1 MTGRRTITAAAVVPL
16 LTLLLTAAS
25 CWLTPATATAAPT
38 TATAAAAGVLA
49 AGDEDTCLGPDIRCT
64 LTDAAASAAS
74 SGLGILRG
82 TGKLAVDVALG
93 NIPNPLAEL
102 GGAVVRAAADAWTAA
117 MLTLWSAGL
126 FLLRLGLA
134 FSEWFLTPDVRAT
147 GPGKD
152 VYAYAFWM
160 AAALVVIMAM
170 IQLGMA
176 AFKREGKSLARV
188 FIGAAQFVIVWS
200 AWLGYCAVVLTACT
214 GLTKALMKALLG
226 VSTWPDWDLLGGS
239 GVDDITDGVVATVL
253 GLLGCLLWIAAL
265 GHLLIMLGRAAALL
279 VLVASGPI
287 SAAGLVSDAGRSWF
301 WKSLRWFHAA
311 AFTPVVMVLVLGI
324 GVQFSTGVAAGLA
337 DSSAKAIGTALPAV
351 LLLCIGCVAPLAL
364 FKLLA
369 FVDPGTPSGASFRQ
383 GLAMAGGVQ
392 GLLSS
397 GAAPGGSSAA
407 SQTDQHGRSAG
418 ESGAEGATT
427 DRFTKS
433 AQGPLATLG
442 GVAGSTLATGIGL
455 VSSIG
460 SHGAG
465 LLADE
470 TNQAGVGHHTYG
482 PDFSNLHDR
491 KNTGQR
497 RGAPTQPGEDGTE
510 DLPQPLPPPLSG
522 PPPGGSSGG
531 AAPAGAA
538 TPAAGAGAGGAV
550 AASGAAGGAAVP
562 PVPV

>member
-25 CWLTPATATAAPT
+25 CWLTPATAAPT

-64 LTDAAASAAS
+64 LTDAAASAAR
-74 SGLGILRG
+74 SGLGVLPG
-82 TGKLAVDVALG
+82 TGKAAVDVALG
-93 NIPNPLAEL
+93 SIPNPLAEL

-152 VYAYAFWM
+152 VYAYALWM

-170 IQLGMA
+170 VQLGMA

-226 VSTWPDWDLLGGS
+226 VNTWPDWDLLGGS

-253 GLLGCLLWIAAL
+253 GLLGCLLWVAAL

-392 GLLSS
+392 GLLS
-397 GAAPGGSSAA
+397 GAAAPGGSSAA

-427 DRFTKS
+427 DRFTQS
-433 AQGPLATLG
+433 TQGPLATLG
-442 GVAGSTLATGIGL
+442 GAAGSTLATGIGL

-497 RGAPTQPGEDGTE
+497 RGGSAQPKDGSD
-510 DLPQPLPPPLSG
+510 DLSPSLPLPLSDPL
-522 PPPGGSSGG
+522 PGGSFGG

-538 TPAAGAGAGGAV
+538 TPAAGAGAGGGGGA
-550 AASGAAGGAAVP
+550 AASGAAGAAAVP